1 MKAATTMDS
10 DNEDLKPMVSIII
23 TSFIIKPPKPSI
35 SNSSHTPSSQRSH
48 IQVWIPGRDGLEEGE
63 TLDYDPTAYDCM
75 SSMSLEWPALSFDI
89 IKDNLGAPRSTFPLS
104 FFMVAGTQ
112 AATSRNNYLAVMKVS
127 NLTQGK
133 HGLQKKDKAN
143 KKKTKKNN
151 NNDSDDDTMD
161 MSDDEEDTDSD
172 NDDADEEEEEEE
184 EASLHVRKVAHTG
197 SINRIRSMPQSPHI
211 IASWSDTAQVQIL
224 DLQALLQEV
233 ADEPDDENNDNS
245 GTVAGPSSSGG
256 GGGNQNNKINKVPA
270 LQVHS
275 HSSEGYALD
284 WSPVVQGQ
292 LASGDC
298 RSKIHIWTPS
308 PGGKWQVGAGLKGH
322 TASVEDIQWSPSEP
336 TVFASCS
343 VDKTIRVWDSRSKVG
358 AMITVENA
366 HASDVNV
373 ISWNHGTSYMLASG
387 GDDGVLRVWDLRS
400 FSPCGPSGPSGT
412 DSTAAANPQPVAD
425 FSYHR
430 KPITSV
436 EWCPNE
442 PSMLLTTGEDHQ
454 LAVWDLALERDPE
467 EEATLGAGT
476 AAVMTGE
483 VEEALPAQLLFVH
496 AGQMNPKEGHWHPQ
510 IPGFIVSTAAD
521 GFNIFK
527 PSNI

>member
-1 MKAATTMDS
+1 
-10 DNEDLKPMVSIII
+10 
-23 TSFIIKPPKPSI
+23 
-35 SNSSHTPSSQRSH
+35 
-48 IQVWIPGRDGLEEGE
+48 
-63 TLDYDPTAYDCM
+63 M
-75 SSMSLEWPALSFDI
+75 SSLSLEWPALSFDI

-112 AATSRNNYLAVMKVS
+112 AATSRNNYLAVMRVS

-133 HGLQKKDKAN
+133 HGIEKKDKSKK

-151 NNDSDDDTMD
+151 DDDSDDTMD
-161 MSDDEEDTDSD
+161 VSDEEEDSDSDD
-172 NDDADEEEEEEE
+172 DEEEEEEE
-184 EASLHVRKVAHTG
+184 ARLHVRKVAHTG
-197 SINRIRSMPQSPHI
+197 GINRIRSMPQSPHI

-233 ADEPDDENNDNS
+233 ADEPDDDYNDGNDGS
-245 GTVAGPSSSGG
+245 IGAGPSSSGG

-308 PGGKWQVGAGLKGH
+308 PGGKWQVGANLKGH
-322 TASVEDIQWSPSEP
+322 TSSVEDIQWSPSEP

-343 VDKTIRVWDSRSKVG
+343 VDKTIRVWDSRSKAG
-358 AMITVENA
+358 AMITVDNA

-400 FSPCGPSGPSGT
+400 FSPGTTGT
-412 DSTAAANPQPVAD
+412 DGSSPAANPQPVAD

-467 EEATLGAGT
+467 EEAALGAGT

-510 IPGFIVSTAAD
+510 IPGLIVSTAAD

>member
-1 MKAATTMDS
+1 MKAATAMES
-10 DNEDLKPMVSIII
+10 DDEDLKPKVSTIITPSIIK
-23 TSFIIKPPKPSI
+23 TVNTVNLKRF
-35 SNSSHTPSSQRSH
+35 SHPSSQRSH
-48 IQVWIPGRDGLEEGE
+48 IQVWIPGRDALEEGE

-75 SSMSLEWPALSFDI
+75 ASMSLEWPALSFDI

-112 AATSRNNYLAVMKVS
+112 AATSRNNYLAVMRVS

-133 HGLQKKDKAN
+133 HGLQKIDKAKIN
-143 KKKTKKNN
+143 KTKKNN
-151 NNDSDDDTMD
+151 NNDSNDDTMD
-161 MSDDEEDTDSD
+161 VSDDEEDSDSD
-172 NDDADEEEEEEE
+172 SDDDDEE

-197 SINRIRSMPQSPHI
+197 GINRIRSMPQSPHI

-224 DLQALLQEV
+224 DLHALLQEV
-233 ADEPDDENNDNS
+233 ADEPDEDNNDNV
-245 GTVAGPSSSGG
+245 GTGAGPSSSG

-343 VDKTIRVWDSRSKVG
+343 VDKTIRVWDSRSKSG

-400 FSPCGPSGPSGT
+400 FSPSGPSGT
-412 DSTAAANPQPVAD
+412 TDSTVVANPQPVAD
-425 FSYHR
+425 FSYHK

-454 LAVWDLALERDPE
+454 LALWDLALERDPE
-467 EEATLGAGT
+467 EEAALGAGT

-510 IPGFIVSTAAD
+510 IPGLIVSTAAD